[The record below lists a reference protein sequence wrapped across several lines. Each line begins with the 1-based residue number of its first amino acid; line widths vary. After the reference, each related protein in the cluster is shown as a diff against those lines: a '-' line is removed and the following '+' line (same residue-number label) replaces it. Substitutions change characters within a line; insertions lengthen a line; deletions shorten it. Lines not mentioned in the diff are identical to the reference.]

1 MSKPDWRMVRERYWQ
16 ERRVEYEAGQ
26 TLKQIAASASVCI
39 RTVTANLRAVGT
51 KIRPRG
57 SSGARM
63 QPNAARCAAI
73 LARLAAGSTQRDV
86 GAEFGITT
94 QRVSQIMRRAGMKR
108 DGMGTRCHSETIA
121 ARMAKQAAARERRAS
136 AVQVRREKRQR
147 KALRLV
153 GAAKKL
159 RDKGLSW
166 AECADRLG
174 MSMMNLHKMCLRYA
188 PEMRVRSLVKRR
200 KRAVAVAATP
210 RRKQPVEM
218 MVAD

>member
-153 GAAKKL
+153 REAKKL

-166 AECADRLG
+166 AECAERLS
-174 MSMMNLHKMCLRYA
+174 MIMMNLHSTCLRYA
-188 PEMRVRSLVKRR
+188 PEMRVKPLAKRR

>member
-73 LARLAAGSTQRDV
+73 LARLAADRTLQDV
-86 GAEFGITT
+86 ATEFGISR
-94 QRVSQIMRRAGMKR
+94 QRVSQIMRRAGVRR
-108 DGMGTRCHSETIA
+108 DGKGAQCHSDAVA
-121 ARMAKQAAARERRAS
+121 ARMAKQAAARERRAL

-166 AECADRLG
+166 AECAERL
-174 MSMMNLHKMCLRYA
+174 SMIMATLHSTCLRYA
-188 PEMRVRSLVKRR
+188 PEMRVKPLAKRR
-200 KRAVAVAATP
+200 KRAVDVAAP
-210 RRKQPVEM
+210 RRPKRSAELHA
-218 MVAD
+218 AD

>member
-16 ERRVEYEAGQ
+16 ECRVEFEAGQ

-73 LARLAAGSTQRDV
+73 LARLAADRTLQDV
-86 GAEFGITT
+86 ATEFGISR

-166 AECADRLG
+166 AECAAGL
-174 MSMMNLHKMCLRYA
+174 SMIMATLHSTCLRYA
-188 PEMRVRSLVKRR
+188 PEMRVKPLAKRR
-200 KRAVAVAATP
+200 KRAVDVAAP
-210 RRKQPVEM
+210 RRPKRSAELHA
-218 MVAD
+218 AD

>member
-108 DGMGTRCHSETIA
+108 DGMGTRCHCETIA

-166 AECADRLG
+166 AECAERLS
-174 MSMMNLHKMCLRYA
+174 MIMMNLHSTCLRYA
-188 PEMRVRSLVKRR
+188 PEMRVKPLAKRR
-200 KRAVAVAATP
+200 KRTVAVAVMP
-210 RRKQPVEM
+210 RRQRSAQVTA
-218 MVAD
+218 AD